1 MPIQSQLVSIF
12 FHFFLFDLCILYNC
26 FFLIYYLSIVI
37 DPRFK
42 LCYYQKQEWEQHYI
56 DMAKKIFN
64 DTFKNFYQD
73 NVDTNNRENIND
85 EGDFFFN
92 ILGGNNN
99 NDYNEVETYL
109 QQPPASIRTDPLQW
123 WKTNENT
130 YPQLAKM
137 ARDYLA
143 IPGKYLFFLL
153 ILSNIIIKT

>member
-1 MPIQSQLVSIF
+1 
-12 FHFFLFDLCILYNC
+12 
-26 FFLIYYLSIVI
+26 
-37 DPRFK
+37 
-42 LCYYQKQEWEQHYI
+42 
-56 DMAKKIFN
+56 MAKKIFN

>member
-1 MPIQSQLVSIF
+1 
-12 FHFFLFDLCILYNC
+12 
-26 FFLIYYLSIVI
+26 
-37 DPRFK
+37 
-42 LCYYQKQEWEQHYI
+42 
-56 DMAKKIFN
+56 MAKKIFN

-109 QQPPASIRTDPLQW
+109 QQPPELILCNGERQMKIPIHNLQKW
-123 WKTNENT
+123 RGIILLFQVNI
-130 YPQLAKM
+130 Y
-137 ARDYLA
+137 
-143 IPGKYLFFLL
+143 FFLL